1 MSGKESGELEVDL
14 VLRDGLFVSP
24 LSAEALSRIR
34 SAAEAEWRAH
44 VGRRPGRWLP
54 YAAAASLL
62 ALTLTGVSWFSGAG
76 RADHGEPA
84 ARLVRFEAPGVLEAH
99 TLRRDTSLT
108 DGTVLR
114 SGRTY
119 RVNGQAL
126 LDLEGSGNL
135 RVASDSEFA
144 VVARDVVRLNRGEI
158 YVDIPPGTHTRAA
171 FIVRTAAGEFRH
183 VGTQFALAVIHGQ
196 TRLRVREGSVQWLA
210 ADGETTV
217 KAGTEV
223 VFSNGTK
230 AVERLIDSSGA
241 EWDWTAAT
249 TPDFEIDN
257 RPLAEFLE
265 WVARE
270 TGRKLILADDQARG
284 KAASIRMHGSV
295 HGLAPMQALAAV
307 MAATE
312 LRYDLPAGQIRV
324 SLAGES
330 GH

>member
-1 MSGKESGELEVDL
+1 MSGKRTEGGELEVDR

-24 LSAEALSRIR
+24 LSAGALSRIR

-84 ARLVRFEAPGVLEAH
+84 ARLVRFEAPGVLEVH
-99 TLRRDTSLT
+99 TLRRDTSLS

-119 RVNGQAL
+119 RVNGKAL
-126 LDLEGSGNL
+126 LDLEDSGNL

-144 VVARDVVRLNRGEI
+144 IVARDVPEFGEI

-183 VGTQFALAVIHGQ
+183 VGTQCAGGHPRR
-196 TRLRVREGSVQWLA
+196 RLRGA
-210 ADGETTV
+210 
-217 KAGTEV
+217 
-223 VFSNGTK
+223 K
-230 AVERLIDSSGA
+230 AVSSG
-241 EWDWTAAT
+241 
-249 TPDFEIDN
+249 
-257 RPLAEFLE
+257 
-265 WVARE
+265 
-270 TGRKLILADDQARG
+270 
-284 KAASIRMHGSV
+284 
-295 HGLAPMQALAAV
+295 
-307 MAATE
+307 
-312 LRYDLPAGQIRV
+312 
-324 SLAGES
+324 
-330 GH
+330 